1 MSQSSALREQPS
13 MDEILASIRKIIDAG
28 ETQSRPPEE
37 PKVEAVAPKPADPIV
52 TVPPA
57 PANDAEAVR
66 PRAPQA
72 MSPQQPRTPLSQVRE
87 EPRTDAPKLNTPK
100 LDVPKPAAEV
110 PVKSP
115 DQVRSPEDDIAAAVT
130 AYLAQEIEA
139 SKPARSDEAVTPEA
153 VDDVTAF
160 PETVQDDDTVR
171 TPAESAAT
179 PDISEAE
186 AELTVEFSEIDRDL
200 LAERRAKYDSRF
212 TEADDGAFREV
223 GNLLRG
229 TVEAET
235 PHPSA
240 VGRTSALVSD
250 AVSQT
255 VSQSLSSL
263 SGITQRRD
271 IPDLDA
277 MAEDMLRPMLQEWLD
292 NNLPSLVE
300 RLVRAEI
307 ERIARGEPRT
317 A

>member
-37 PKVEAVAPKPADPIV
+37 PKVEAVAPKPADSIV
-52 TVPPA
+52 TVPPE

-72 MSPQQPRTPLSQVRE
+72 VLPQQPQTPLAQVRA
-87 EPRTDAPKLNTPK
+87 EPKTDAPKPTVDARDK
-100 LDVPKPAAEV
+100 
-110 PVKSP
+110 
-115 DQVRSPEDDIAAAVT
+115 SPEDDIAAAVT
-130 AYLAQEIEA
+130 AYLAQEIETP
-139 SKPARSDEAVTPEA
+139 KPAPADEAVMPDALDAEPDEA
-153 VDDVTAF
+153 PRFEAATEDEGTLEMSA
-160 PETVQDDDTVR
+160 
-171 TPAESAAT
+171 ASAAT

-186 AELTVEFSEIDRDL
+186 AELMVELSEIDRDL
-200 LAERRAKYDSRF
+200 LAERQAKYDSRF

-229 TVEAET
+229 TVEAEAPRPLT
-235 PHPSA
+235 
-240 VGRTSALVSD
+240 VGHTSALVSD

-263 SGITQRRD
+263 SGIAPRREV
-271 IPDLDA
+271 PDLDA

-307 ERIARGEPRT
+307 ERIARGEPRSV
-317 A
+317 

>member
-1 MSQSSALREQPS
+1 M
-13 MDEILASIRKIIDAG
+13 
-28 ETQSRPPEE
+28 
-37 PKVEAVAPKPADPIV
+37 
-52 TVPPA
+52 
-57 PANDAEAVR
+57 
-66 PRAPQA
+66 
-72 MSPQQPRTPLSQVRE
+72 
-87 EPRTDAPKLNTPK
+87 
-100 LDVPKPAAEV
+100 PKPAADA

-115 DQVRSPEDDIAAAVT
+115 EPVRSPEDDIAAAVT

-139 SKPARSDEAVTPEA
+139 SKPAPSDEAVTPEA

-160 PETVQDDDTVR
+160 PETVQDDDAVR

-263 SGITQRRD
+263 SGLAPRREV
-271 IPDLDA
+271 PDLDA